1 MMYRPTEFKYGRFQV
16 STFGSAGNVSTTE
29 PPCRTSRERI
39 SQKTQHTHV
48 TRTQSTKKITSDV
61 GLLWR
66 IFDSSSMSV
75 EIKGSAIAEESRALP
90 VEILSTAELS
100 SLCSA

>member
-16 STFGSAGNVSTTE
+16 STFRSAGNVSTTE

-39 SQKTQHTHV
+39 SQKNTTHV